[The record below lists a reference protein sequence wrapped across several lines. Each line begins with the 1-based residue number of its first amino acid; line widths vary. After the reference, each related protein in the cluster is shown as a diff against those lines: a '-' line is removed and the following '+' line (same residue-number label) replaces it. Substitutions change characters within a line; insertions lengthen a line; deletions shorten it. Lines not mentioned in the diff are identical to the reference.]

1 MAKKRTKWLERLL
14 YIILA
19 ITAVYSLGR
28 LISSRQTTLGKGK
41 IIVAAVGDSITYGA
55 GVASSRDTDSYPAL
69 LQQALGKHY
78 NVMNFGLSGRTM
90 LSNTA
95 KPYFKEALAKKSFV
109 VEPDIVLIMLGT
121 NDSRDIYW
129 QPKRYQKE
137 YLAAI
142 KRYQRLKSHP
152 KIYIMIPPR
161 VFFEN
166 SQPTYPNNAVVNG
179 QLRTLITNIAKEA
192 GVSVIDQYKVT
203 AKHPEWFPDQ
213 LHPSLIGNQA
223 MVRAILK
230 QTSLTED
237 NS

>member
-1 MAKKRTKWLERLL
+1 
-14 YIILA
+14 
-19 ITAVYSLGR
+19 
-28 LISSRQTTLGKGK
+28 
-41 IIVAAVGDSITYGA
+41 
-55 GVASSRDTDSYPAL
+55 
-69 LQQALGKHY
+69 
-78 NVMNFGLSGRTM
+78 MNFGLSGRTM

-95 KPYFKEALAKKSFV
+95 KPYFKEALAKKSFA

-121 NDSRDIYW
+121 NDSRDDYW

-179 QLRTLITNIAKEA
+179 QLRTLIPNIAKEA
-192 GVSVIDQYKVT
+192 GVSVIDQ
-203 AKHPEWFPDQ
+203 
-213 LHPSLIGNQA
+213 
-223 MVRAILK
+223 
-230 QTSLTED
+230 
-237 NS
+237 